1 MLLPRK
7 TLRSF
12 YKDKLERDIN
22 KIIDNIKEILN
33 KIETDKAF
41 NVSKAEQKLQQ
52 LLRLTGAFYLHTKAT
67 ENHYNS
73 LFTEKTAIAI
83 KKVIYEYLINKKVKN
98 LKKNRTGISYE
109 YSHTVITCFIT
120 SADGIVTIII
130 KREIN

>member
-1 MLLPRK
+1 MLLAKK

-12 YKDKLERDIN
+12 YKDKLERDI
-22 KIIDNIKEILN
+22 KEILN
-33 KIETDKAF
+33 KIEKDKTF

-67 ENHYNS
+67 VNHYNS
-73 LFTEKTAIAI
+73 LFTEKTAKEI
-83 KKVIYEYLINKKVKN
+83 KKVIYEYLLNRKVKN

-109 YSHTVITCFIT
+109 YSHTVITCIIS
-120 SADGIVTIII
+120 SADGVVTVIV

>member
-12 YKDKLERDIN
+12 YKEKLERD
-22 KIIDNIKEILN
+22 IKEILN
-33 KIETDKAF
+33 KIESDKTF

-67 ENHYNS
+67 ENHYNR
-73 LFTEKTAIAI
+73 LFTEKTAIVI
-83 KKVIYEYLINKKVKN
+83 KKVIYEYLLNKKDKKIKN

-109 YSHTVITCFIT
+109 YSHTVITCII
-120 SADGIVTIII
+120 SSVDGVVTVIV

>member
-12 YKDKLERDIN
+12 YKDKLERDI
-22 KIIDNIKEILN
+22 KEILN
-33 KIETDKAF
+33 KIEADKTF

-67 ENHYNS
+67 VNHYNS
-73 LFTEKTAIAI
+73 LYTQKTANEI
-83 KKVIYEYLINKKVKN
+83 KKGIYEYLRDRKVKN

-109 YSHTVITCFIT
+109 YSHTVITCIIS
-120 SADGIVTIII
+120 SADGVVTVIV

>member
-12 YKDKLERDIN
+12 YKDKLERDI
-22 KIIDNIKEILN
+22 KEILN
-33 KIETDKAF
+33 KIEADKTF

-67 ENHYNS
+67 VNHYNS
-73 LFTEKTAIAI
+73 LYTQKTANEI
-83 KKVIYEYLINKKVKN
+83 KKGIYEYLRDNKVKN

-109 YSHTVITCFIT
+109 YLHTVITCIIS
-120 SADGIVTIII
+120 SADGVVTVIV

>member
-12 YKDKLERDIN
+12 YKDKLERDI
-22 KIIDNIKEILN
+22 KEILN
-33 KIETDKAF
+33 KIEADKTF

-67 ENHYNS
+67 VNHYNR

-83 KKVIYEYLINKKVKN
+83 KKVIYEYLKDKKVKN

-109 YSHTVITCFIT
+109 YSHTVITWIIS
-120 SADGIVTIII
+120 SADGVVTVIV